1 MTLSDI
7 SIKNPVFAWMLMLG
21 LMLFGAISF
30 SRMGVSQMPDVDF
43 PFVNIDITYEG
54 ASPDIIETDVIDV
67 IEDQIMSVEGIR
79 EVTSTARQSRASIAV
94 ELDID
99 RDVDVALQ
107 EINTKVEQ
115 ARILLPDELEPPII
129 TKRNPEDFPIIWVSL
144 SSTGSLKDLMV
155 FARYGVKDKFQTIPG
170 VAEVRLGGYTD
181 RNLRV
186 WVDREKLF
194 SYELS
199 VDDVIATIMREHV
212 EVPGGR
218 IETPTRETVIR
229 SMGEASTVK
238 LMGEL
243 PISTRGGMP
252 VYRRIL
258 LRDVADIE
266 DGLDDVR
273 RISRF
278 NGKSSV
284 GLGIMKQRGS
294 NAVEV
299 AHRVKKMVADL
310 QGTLPAGYTIGIS
323 NDQSRFIEDSTNEL
337 VFTILLS
344 CILTSIVCY
353 LFLGSI
359 TSTINILLAIPTSL
373 LGTFIPLYFLGYTL
387 NTFTLLALSL
397 VVGIVVDDS
406 IMVLE
411 NITRHREMGESRV
424 DAARKGARQITSAAV
439 AASLAVIAIFLPV
452 AFMSGIIG
460 KFFLQFGVTI
470 SVAVFLSLI
479 EALTLT
485 PMRASQFLEAGKH
498 AGIVAQAVNRVFGRL
513 AEKYRGA
520 LAWALDHRVMV
531 LAMAVA
537 VFVVSFLALVPIQKE
552 FVPAQDQSVFL
563 VSLKTGVG
571 SSIDYTD
578 SLTRKVEKY
587 IAGKKEVEKYYS
599 AIGGFGGGEVN
610 TAVMFVTMKDPDQRP
625 PDPGKGRPLSQKE
638 FMNSIRNDL
647 NSISKDM
654 RVTMLD
660 LSMRGLTPRKG
671 FPVEM
676 IIRGHDWTRLGALS
690 GEIVDRMKKSGTCV
704 DVDTN
709 YDLGQ
714 PEVHI
719 FPDRIAAELR
729 GVSMVS
735 IGNTVGALM
744 GGKKVGKFT
753 EGGHRYDIRL
763 RMKENSRSKAG
774 DINRLYVRNNRGEI
788 VRLSDVVDVKET
800 TSLLSIT
807 RVNRERSISITA
819 NPAPGFSQQEAVSSA
834 MKIARETLPRGYT
847 TELTGAAK
855 TSGESLK
862 SLLFALVLGIV
873 VAYMVLGSQYNS
885 WLHPFTI
892 LLALPFS
899 FTGAIVA
906 LLLFGQSINMY
917 SFIGLILLMG
927 IVKKNSILLVE
938 FTNQLR
944 EDGHGLRD
952 ALLKAC
958 PVRLRP
964 IVMTSL
970 ATIAA
975 ALPPAFAVGPGAESR
990 IPMAV
995 AVLGGMIFSTLL
1007 TLFVVPCAYSLMA
1020 RFERKKYGDHGT
1032 HALPPPY
1039 AHDAE

>member
-1 MTLSDI
+1 
-7 SIKNPVFAWMLMLG
+7 
-21 LMLFGAISF
+21 
-30 SRMGVSQMPDVDF
+30 
-43 PFVNIDITYEG
+43 
-54 ASPDIIETDVIDV
+54 
-67 IEDQIMSVEGIR
+67 
-79 EVTSTARQSRASIAV
+79 
-94 ELDID
+94 
-99 RDVDVALQ
+99 
-107 EINTKVEQ
+107 
-115 ARILLPDELEPPII
+115 
-129 TKRNPEDFPIIWVSL
+129 
-144 SSTGSLKDLMV
+144 
-155 FARYGVKDKFQTIPG
+155 
-170 VAEVRLGGYTD
+170 
-181 RNLRV
+181 
-186 WVDREKLF
+186 
-194 SYELS
+194 
-199 VDDVIATIMREHV
+199 
-212 EVPGGR
+212 
-218 IETPTRETVIR
+218 
-229 SMGEASTVK
+229 
-238 LMGEL
+238 
-243 PISTRGGMP
+243 
-252 VYRRIL
+252 
-258 LRDVADIE
+258 
-266 DGLDDVR
+266 
-273 RISRF
+273 
-278 NGKSSV
+278 
-284 GLGIMKQRGS
+284 
-294 NAVEV
+294 
-299 AHRVKKMVADL
+299 
-310 QGTLPAGYTIGIS
+310 
-323 NDQSRFIEDSTNEL
+323 
-337 VFTILLS
+337 
-344 CILTSIVCY
+344 
-353 LFLGSI
+353 
-359 TSTINILLAIPTSL
+359 
-373 LGTFIPLYFLGYTL
+373 
-387 NTFTLLALSL
+387 
-397 VVGIVVDDS
+397 
-406 IMVLE
+406 
-411 NITRHREMGESRV
+411 
-424 DAARKGARQITSAAV
+424 
-439 AASLAVIAIFLPV
+439 
-452 AFMSGIIG
+452 
-460 KFFLQFGVTI
+460 
-470 SVAVFLSLI
+470 
-479 EALTLT
+479 
-485 PMRASQFLEAGKH
+485 
-498 AGIVAQAVNRVFGRL
+498 
-513 AEKYRGA
+513 
-520 LAWALDHRVMV
+520 
-531 LAMAVA
+531 
-537 VFVVSFLALVPIQKE
+537 
-552 FVPAQDQSVFL
+552 
-563 VSLKTGVG
+563 
-571 SSIDYTD
+571 
-578 SLTRKVEKY
+578 
-587 IAGKKEVEKYYS
+587 
-599 AIGGFGGGEVN
+599 
-610 TAVMFVTMKDPDQRP
+610 
-625 PDPGKGRPLSQKE
+625 
-638 FMNSIRNDL
+638 
-647 NSISKDM
+647 M

-729 GVSMVS
+729 GLSMVS

-944 EDGHGLRD
+944 EDGHGLHD